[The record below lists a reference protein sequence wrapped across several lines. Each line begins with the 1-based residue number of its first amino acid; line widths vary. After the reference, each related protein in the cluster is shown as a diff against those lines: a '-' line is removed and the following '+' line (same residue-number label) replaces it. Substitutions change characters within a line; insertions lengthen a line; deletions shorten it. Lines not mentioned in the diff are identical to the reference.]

1 MAQDVPARR
10 AAVVKTTPTAAGL
23 RIEAWVRYWILPAVS
38 AGEMGIEGVF
48 DSAPKRCCAK
58 RLMALERL
66 LD

>member
-38 AGEMGIEGVF
+38 AGEMGIDGVF
-48 DSAPKRCCAK
+48 NSAPKKMLRK

-66 LD
+66 LA